1 MTGFSGVSIVTGA
14 VTETDSLRN
23 TVEFILE
30 NCNHNDLAEI
40 IIGYPERA
48 TSECVAVIRELESMQ
63 SNVSVWSFV
72 QKRPKLGFLTEAF
85 DFAKGSHVITVDSD
99 MALDLELIPRM
110 IENAKKEP
118 DTIFSASRWLG
129 GNKFDGYNKFKMALN
144 FCSQKFL
151 AVLYQSKLT
160 DFTIPFQIIQTE
172 LLRSI
177 NFEETGFAIFIE
189 MVLKPVRLGCKIKEL
204 PTDCHGRKQGKSNN
218 SFAQLPSYL
227 KTALHIRFMK
237 KDDILKKDCQF

>member
-1 MTGFSGVSIVTGA
+1 MEKFTGVSIVTGA
-14 VTETDSLRN
+14 VTETDSLRR
-23 TVEFILE
+23 TVDFVLE
-30 NCNHNDLAEI
+30 NCNCSDLAEI
-40 IIGYPERA
+40 IIGYPDRA
-48 TSECVAVIRELESMQ
+48 TPECVAVIKELEERE
-63 SNVSVWSFV
+63 NKVWSFV

-85 DFAKGSHVITVDSD
+85 DAAKGSHIITVDSD
-99 MALDLELIPRM
+99 MALDLELIPKM
-110 IENAKKEP
+110 VEGAKKEP

-129 GNKFDGYNKFKMALN
+129 GSSFERYNRFKVIVN
-144 FCSQKFL
+144 FLSQKFL

-160 DFTIPFQIIQTE
+160 DFTIPFQIVPAE

-204 PTDCHGRKQGKSNN
+204 PTNCHGRTQGKSNN

-227 KTALHIRFMK
+227 RTALHVRFMK
-237 KDDILKKDCQF
+237 KEDIMKKNCQ